1 MKSSVR
7 NNGQTE
13 DQSSIWDKVNEWNQM
28 FVIAKWKIRPKFNLV
43 QGEYMKASIRNNKAE
58 DQILIWDRVNEWNQ
72 VFVKTK

>member
-28 FVIAKWKIRPKFNLV
+28 FVITKQKIRIQSRSRWK
-43 QGEYMKASIRNNKAE
+43 NKA
-58 DQILIWDRVNEWNQ
+58 
-72 VFVKTK
+72 KCS